1 MSRLFLLGILR
12 QIFNRHSLL
21 SSKFCWGYILEWSRL
36 FSWVKRK
43 NLGKAKFHDD
53 GKKKQKKK
61 WFRKRLTREGRR
73 VRAQRSWGDQAQET
87 ARAEWLVME
96 QGKLLSKASGNLAG
110 KCPDW
115 SRKAENSRKKIPDEN
130 RWNNWALEKELR
142 IRLRWVTH
150 TKINK

>member
-21 SSKFCWGYILEWSRL
+21 SSKFGWGYILEWSRL
-36 FSWVKRK
+36 SSWAKRE
-43 NLGKAKFHDD
+43 NWGKAKFHDD
-53 GKKKQKKK
+53 RKKKQKKK
-61 WFRKRLTREGRR
+61 WFRKRLTRERR
-73 VRAQRSWGDQAQET
+73 WARAQRSWEDQAQKT
-87 ARAEWLVME
+87 AGAEWLVME
-96 QGKLLSKASGNLAG
+96 QGELLSEASGNLAG

-130 RWNNWALEKELR
+130 RWNDWALEKELR
-142 IRLRWVTH
+142 IGLRWVSY